1 MPYERHVFR
10 QLAPNQEETADKFMV
25 RVCSIKAR
33 KSIGK
38 FPLSDLCLGFDSTKL
53 IGNKYF

>member
-1 MPYERHVFR
+1 MKYVLFS
-10 QLAPNQEETADKFMV
+10 F

-38 FPLSDLCLGFDSTKL
+38 FPLSDLCLGFDSNYKNLTTKL